1 MDELTGIGDS
11 HITGSDNLNPDRQSK
26 FPDEVVESSA
36 PTVIPVNQN
45 QLENNCKMPLDA
57 STRKGKTVIG
67 RLVFKLYA
75 PLAKWIKKVAAK
87 IQGKRYTE
95 VLRVVHLC
103 QANTRFFQGGWIDA
117 PQKKDRLYGSVISV
131 GGWVMGKQAQPVAV
145 RLAVNGVILAQSPLS
160 VERPDVM
167 KSFFS
172 KHIGFGSKINLGYN
186 LSVAI
191 ETIPDEEDLLL
202 EAIFPGGEIAP
213 VALIRFS
220 KYGF

>member
-11 HITGSDNLNPDRQSK
+11 HITGSDNLNPEHQSK
-26 FPDEVVESSA
+26 LHDGVVESSD
-36 PTVIPVNQN
+36 PNVILVNQN
-45 QLENNCKMPLDA
+45 KLENNCKMPLDA

-67 RLVFKLYA
+67 RLVFRLYA
-75 PLAKWIKKVAAK
+75 PLAKWIRKIAAK
-87 IQGKRYTE
+87 IQGKQYAE

-103 QANTRFFQGGWIDA
+103 QANTHFFQGGWVDA
-117 PQKKDRLYGSVISV
+117 PQKKDKLYGSVICI
-131 GGWVMGKQAQPVAV
+131 GGWVMGKQAQPVAI
-145 RLAVNGVILAQSPLS
+145 RLAFDGVILAQSPLN
-160 VERPDVM
+160 VQRPDVM

-172 KHIGFGSKINLGYN
+172 KHIGFGSKINLGYS

-191 ETIPDEEDLLL
+191 ETIPDEVDLPL